1 MCPPLKIPRQNLPM
15 RSTMTIFD
23 GTMTTKSLLAIFSH
37 AIIIIIIII
46 TTTESSPWQEW
57 ALDSI

>member
-1 MCPPLKIPRQNLPM
+1 M